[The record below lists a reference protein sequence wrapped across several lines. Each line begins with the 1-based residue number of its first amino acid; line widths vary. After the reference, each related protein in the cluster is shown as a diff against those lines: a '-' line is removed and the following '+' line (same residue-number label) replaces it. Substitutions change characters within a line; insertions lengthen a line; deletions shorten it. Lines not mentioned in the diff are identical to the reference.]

1 MRPECQECP
10 HRRELIQLAWD
21 IDASMT
27 GANVHQLANVKTI
40 VNSALDFVRMGHVDC
55 GLCGRAQQRAEE
67 EFKNR

>member
-27 GANVHQLANVKTI
+27 GANVHQLANVKTA
-40 VNSALDFVRMGHVDC
+40 VNGALDFVRMGKRNCERC
-55 GLCGRAQQRAEE
+55 GKAQQRAEE